1 MAKYNKKLFDSL
13 LKDWLNFI
21 RADVKP
27 STYSRYKTMIDRHIR
42 PNLGEIPVS
51 ELTSRQMDLF
61 RIHLQT
67 SGNLKKP
74 GGLSPKT
81 VTGILS
87 VVRLA
92 LNYGADRGY
101 DCPDHI
107 AVQNPRLCAPEIQ
120 ILTFQEQQKL
130 EQALFQENS
139 PVSFGILISLYLGLR
154 IGEVCALRWED
165 FDMEN
170 GLLHV
175 QRSMQRIPNL
185 EKSAADASA
194 AKTKIVVDKPK
205 TSCSLRKI
213 PIPSFLLPVFQQHKK
228 ADNSY
233 IVTGSA
239 SHLEPRGFYRKYKKI
254 MKTCDLEHFNYH
266 ALRHTFATRCV
277 ENNFDI
283 KSLSEILGHANI
295 SMTLQRYVH
304 PSVSLKRQHM
314 DRLGA
319 IAVYGQNSVRK

>member
-1 MAKYNKKLFDSL
+1 MTEHKEKPLNSL
-13 LKDWLNFI
+13 LTDWLEFI
-21 RADVKP
+21 RADVKA
-27 STYSRYKTMIDRHIR
+27 STYSRYKTIIDRHVR
-42 PNLGEIPVS
+42 PELGKIPLAD
-51 ELTSRQMDLF
+51 LTSRQMDRF
-61 RIHLQT
+61 RIKMQT

-92 LNYGADRGY
+92 LNYGMERGY

-107 AVQNPRLCAPEIQ
+107 AVHNPRLHTPEIQ
-120 ILTFQEQQKL
+120 ILTWKEQQRL
-130 EQALFQENS
+130 EQVLFEENS
-139 PVSFGILISLYLGLR
+139 PVSFGIMVSLYLGLR
-154 IGEVCALRWED
+154 IGEICALRWED

-170 GLLHV
+170 GLLYV

-185 EKSAADASA
+185 EDTSGDTAA

-213 PIPSFLLPVFQQHKK
+213 PIPSFLLPLFRQNQKPG
-228 ADNSY
+228 NSY
-233 IVTGSA
+233 VVTGSG
-239 SHLEPRGFYRKYKKI
+239 SYLEPRGFYRKYKKI
-254 MKTCDLEHFNYH
+254 MKKCGLEHFNYH

-277 ENNFDI
+277 ENDFDI

-304 PSVSLKRQHM
+304 PSVSLKRHHM
-314 DRLGA
+314 DRLGE
-319 IAVYGQNSVRK
+319 IAVYGQNTAIK